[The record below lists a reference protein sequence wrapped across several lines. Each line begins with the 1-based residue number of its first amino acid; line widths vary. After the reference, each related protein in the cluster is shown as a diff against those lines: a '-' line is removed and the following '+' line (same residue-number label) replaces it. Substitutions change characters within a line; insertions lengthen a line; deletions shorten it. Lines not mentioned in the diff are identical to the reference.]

1 MSLFNNGSCCGNGN
15 TAGTTKS
22 KCGGCVCEL
31 LNQLANARMTGN
43 FCTMGQQQV
52 VQLILKGA
60 SDPLGVAPGQAT
72 DFTVVSF
79 DPETCCAVFSFRQGG
94 PGAPSGGNE
103 TRTIV
108 LDCRCI
114 CGIICVPERNGGS
127 TVGL

>member
-31 LNQLANARMTGN
+31 LNQLANARMNGN
-43 FCTMGQQQV
+43 FCTMGQPQV
-52 VQLILKGA
+52 VQLVLKGA
-60 SDPLGVAPGQAT
+60 DEPLSVAYNGVT

-79 DPETCCAVFSFRQGG
+79 DPETCCAVFSFRQTEY
-94 PGAPSGGNE
+94 E

-114 CGIICVPERNGGS
+114 CGIICVPQTNGGS
-127 TVGL
+127 TPQAL